1 MTKWAVDK
9 ARIDEEGVQFYPENV
24 KKIVT
29 WGK

>member
-1 MTKWAVDK
+1 VHE

-24 KKIVT
+24 KRVVT